1 MQCNSRLQ
9 TYRILHDNLSKKWNT
24 FFLLT
29 LKQASW
35 GKNVQTGRKLQP
47 EIYEKQEN
55 RSKSGEIGRKL
66 QPEIYER
73 QGNRSKSGEIGGRCS
88 NQELRGS
95 KRVGAKMLK
104 QEEMLQSE
112 MYEKQENWS
121 NSGETGGRLQPE
133 RVENQADWG

>member
-1 MQCNSRLQ
+1 MQMQCNSRLQ

-35 GKNVQTGRKLQP
+35 GKNVQTGRKLQLEIYEKQENRSKSGETGRKLQS

-73 QGNRSKSGEIGGRCS
+73 QGNRSKSGEIGGDAPTRS
-88 NQELRGS
+88 
-95 KRVGAKMLK
+95 
-104 QEEMLQSE
+104 
-112 MYEKQENWS
+112 
-121 NSGETGGRLQPE
+121 
-133 RVENQADWG
+133 